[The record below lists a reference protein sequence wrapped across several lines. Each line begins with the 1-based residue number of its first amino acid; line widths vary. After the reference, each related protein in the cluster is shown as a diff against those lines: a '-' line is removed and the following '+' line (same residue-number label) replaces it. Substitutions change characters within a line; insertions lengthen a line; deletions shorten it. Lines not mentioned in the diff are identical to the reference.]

1 MAKVELKTKQT
12 GASVD
17 AFVDKI
23 ADEGQREDA
32 RALVKIMAAATKS
45 EGKMW
50 GPAIIGFGSR
60 VLKYESGREMD
71 WMVIGFSPR
80 KAATTLYLGADT
92 LGDAELLKK
101 LGKHKT
107 GKGCLYINRLADVDR
122 KVLEKMI
129 TKSVK
134 SKGA

>member
-1 MAKVELKTKQT
+1 MAKAELKTKET

-32 RALVKIMAAATKS
+32 RALVKMMAAATKS
-45 EGKMW
+45 VGKMW
-50 GPAIIGFGSR
+50 GPAIVGFGSR

-80 KAATTLYLGADT
+80 KAATTLYLGADI

-107 GKGCLYINRLADVDR
+107 GKGCLYINRLTDVDR

-129 TKSVK
+129 VKSVK
-134 SKGA
+134 SKVA

>member
-1 MAKVELKTKQT
+1 MAKVELKTKET

-32 RALVKIMAAATKS
+32 RVLVKLMAAATKS

-50 GPAIIGFGSR
+50 GPSIIGFGSR

-71 WMVIGFSPR
+71 WLVIGFSPR
-80 KAATTLYLGADT
+80 KANTSLYLGSETLADT
-92 LGDAELLKK
+92 ELLKK

-107 GKGCLYINRLADVDR
+107 GKGCLYINRLEDVDR

-129 TKSVK
+129 AKSVK
-134 SKGA
+134 GKGA